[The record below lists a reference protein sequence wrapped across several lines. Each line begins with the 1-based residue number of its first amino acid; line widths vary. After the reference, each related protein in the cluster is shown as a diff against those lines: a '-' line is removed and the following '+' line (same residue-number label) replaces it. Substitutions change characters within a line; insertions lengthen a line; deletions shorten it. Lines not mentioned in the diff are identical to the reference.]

1 MLRNFVMQ
9 CFISTAFTFTLK
21 YAFLVSAQAEGILDE
36 EVSAEQLEDKLL
48 EEVHSN
54 WAFYKEFSHEDQDI
68 LTDINLYVRQNIFN
82 TDTGD
87 LVISVLRNA
96 YAVDSHIYM
105 YRNGRLICI
114 NEGPRDGRSIGAV
127 RLTLT
132 GSNASSHYN
141 AVINSASPTEQD
153 PLIDSP
159 IPSSARTLSIMSPEI
174 IKPFPKA
181 AALKNPTRRQRKRKA
196 AILTDTPEKDAIG
209 EEDRR
214 RNNRQNQRKYSAAD
228 NPKRQERKET
238 KHPEK
243 TMVTKKQMRKR
254 MRGVW
259 CALSLLQQ

>member
-1 MLRNFVMQ
+1 M
-9 CFISTAFTFTLK
+9 
-21 YAFLVSAQAEGILDE
+21 DE

-54 WAFYKEFSHEDQDI
+54 WAFYKVFSHEDQDI
-68 LTDINLYVRQNIFN
+68 LTDINLYVKQNIFN

-87 LVISVLRNA
+87 LVILVLHNA

-105 YRNGRLICI
+105 YRNRRLICI

-141 AVINSASPTEQD
+141 AVINSASPTKQD
-153 PLIDSP
+153 LPIDSP

-181 AALKNPTRRQRKRKA
+181 AALNNPTRRQRKRKA
-196 AILTDTPEKDAIG
+196 AILTDTPEKDATG

-214 RNNRQNQRKYSAAD
+214 RQEKKQKTNQRKHSAAD
-228 NPKRQERKET
+228 NPKRQEKKET